1 MRWGRVIL
9 FCLVGFSCVEG
20 YAQVETNRCKWVSQA
35 ELNKFVQLDTLTV
48 LPGEAKLV
56 GVDESTYE
64 IEYNVTEGK
73 ILIRYKEPIDSV
85 QVCYEVL
92 PLSLHKTYYKR
103 SLVVY
108 DSNAIFKDPPKV
120 ENGILSR
127 DELFAT
133 EGLNKS
139 GSISRGISFG
149 SNQDVF
155 VNSTLNLNLD
165 GKLSDDLNIR
175 AAITDQNVPFQP
187 EGNTQ
192 QLQDFDNVFIE
203 IYNDQLSLKGGDVVF
218 QDRSSF
224 FLKYYK
230 NVQGGLAN
238 INYGLTEADSASTS
252 LGISVA
258 KGRFASVQIEPKEG
272 LLGPY
277 RIPGPGGESFV
288 IVLANS
294 ERVFLDGKQLTR
306 GFNQDYVIDY
316 NAAEI
321 TFTNKVLITQFSRI
335 RIDYEFSDQDY
346 NRTIT
351 VGKHSHKIG
360 KLQLDISAYSEK
372 DSKNR
377 PLLVE
382 LSNEDKLRLS
392 EIGDSLEFAF
402 KPGADSVG
410 FSNEQIRYARRDTLN
425 SNGQLESIFV
435 YSTDPDEAIYQ
446 VTFSD
451 VGNGNGNYIQ
461 QQTTANGRV
470 YQWIDPTNEIPQ
482 GRFEPIIDIPVPD
495 KKQMVSVKAG
505 YQLNK
510 HESISSEVAFSD
522 QDVNLFSPID
532 DEDDNG
538 AAIKVGIESNGREL
552 SFLPKYKLNVYT
564 DFEFDNKNFRPID
577 RFRYIEYDRDW
588 SYIPQADDENV
599 SDRIFNIGFGLSK
612 DSDNNFSYRF
622 SNRDRKGQVDGIQH
636 EYMLN
641 KRISKFK
648 LISNGFYLDNN
659 LDILRST
666 WKRFSADV
674 SYVNKFLV
682 PGYRYS
688 FDHNQVKSKPADSV
702 VSSAMYFDEHLY
714 YLRNAPDKDW
724 DFVLQYAK
732 RYDKLPQNGEVEDFT
747 SSNTTQLTIGKDMGD
762 DRVDVL
768 FTYRELHQEQL
779 DEVEETVSGR
789 IDWNGLMLDNHVRS
803 DLTYAI
809 SNSQELRRE
818 FVYVKV
824 PTGEGTHTWRDLN
837 NDNVQDLNEFFEAI
851 NPDERNYAKI
861 FVPTNDFVTAFQT
874 LFVYNVYLESPR
886 AWRSANGLKSFI
898 STFSNNTN
906 WSADTKTTQKDLTE
920 RLLAFARDIDTEA
933 LIAERNSLR
942 STLFYNRANP
952 TYGFDFTY
960 FDTESR
966 QLLVNGFEATFN
978 TSYDLNL
985 RYNVTKS
992 LTLKLRTVEGEKVSA
1007 SDFLDGRN
1015 YLINS
1020 LRINPEIAWQP
1031 TNSIRFS
1038 MQHNYLEK
1046 RNDLSEESNES
1057 AFLKELIAGVRL
1069 NKAVK
1074 SSLNAQ
1080 FRWTEIDFTGD
1091 ENTPLG
1097 YDLLNALRP
1106 GTNISWSI
1114 NWQQRIMTGLQL
1126 NLSYDGRKSESTD
1139 VIHVGR
1145 VQVSALF

>member
-1 MRWGRVIL
+1 MRCVTAALL
-9 FCLVGFSCVEG
+9 FTVCLLCVLDV
-20 YAQVETNRCKWVSQA
+20 AQAQTSRCTWVNHTQ
-35 ELNKFVQLDTLTV
+35 LNQYFALDTLTI
-48 LPGEAKLV
+48 LPGSVKLNGLSQQAYTV
-56 GVDESTYE
+56 EH
-64 IEYNVTEGK
+64 NVTEGK
-73 ILIRYKEPIDSV
+73 VFIRYDDLIDSV
-85 QVCYEVL
+85 EVCYDVL
-92 PLSLHKTYYKR
+92 PLSLHKTYYNR
-103 SLVVY
+103 SLAVY
-108 DSNAIFKDPPKV
+108 DSNAVFKDPPKV
-120 ENGILSR
+120 NQGLLKR

-165 GKLSDDLNIR
+165 GKLSDDLSIR

-203 IYNDQLSLKGGDVVF
+203 IYNDQMSLKGGDVVF

-238 INYGLTEADSASTS
+238 VNYSLGETDTAATS
-252 LGISVA
+252 VGISVA
-258 KGRFASVQIEPKEG
+258 KGRFASVQIEAKEG

-277 RIPGPGGESFV
+277 RIPGPGGENFI

-306 GFNQDYVIDY
+306 GFNEDYVIDY

-351 VGKHSHKIG
+351 VGKHSHQIG
-360 KLQLDISAYSEK
+360 KLKLDISAYSEK

-382 LSNEDKLRLS
+382 LSDADKLRLS
-392 EIGDSLEFAF
+392 EIGDSLNLAF
-402 KPGADSVG
+402 RTGVDSVG
-410 FSNEQIRYARRDTLN
+410 YSNEQIRYAQVDTIT
-425 SNGQLESIFV
+425 SSGQQETIYQ
-435 YSTDPDEAIYQ
+435 YSTDPNQAFYQ

-451 VGNGNGNYIQ
+451 VGEGNGNYVQ
-461 QQTTANGRV
+461 LQTTANGRV
-470 YQWIDPTNEIPQ
+470 FEWVSPVNGEPQ
-482 GRFEPIIDIPVPD
+482 GRFEPVIDIPVPD
-495 KKQMVSVKAG
+495 KKQMVSLRAG
-505 YQLNK
+505 YQVNK
-510 HESISSEVAFSD
+510 YETITTEVAFSD

-532 DEDDNG
+532 DEDDSG
-538 AAIKVGIESNGREL
+538 AAVKVGFQSDGREV
-552 SFLPKYKLNVYT
+552 SFLPAYKLNFYT

-588 SYIPQADDENV
+588 SYNPQQNDLNV
-599 SDRIFNIGFGLSK
+599 SDRIYNVGIGLNK
-612 DSDNNFSYRF
+612 DAYNNLSYRF
-622 SNRDRKGQVDGIQH
+622 SSRNRKKQIDGVQH
-636 EYMLN
+636 EYNLN
-641 KRISKFK
+641 KRISKFQ
-648 LISNGFYLDNN
+648 IASNGFYLDNN
-659 LDILRST
+659 LDVLRST
-666 WKRFSADV
+666 WKRFDTDISF
-674 SYVNKFLV
+674 VNPIIV

-688 FDHNQVKSKPADSV
+688 LDHNQVINKQADSV

-714 YLRNAPDKDW
+714 YLKNAPDKEW
-724 DFVLQYAK
+724 DFLLQHAV

-747 SSNTTQLTIGKDMGD
+747 SSNTTQLRLGKNLGD
-762 DRVDVL
+762 DRLDVL
-768 FTYRELHQEQL
+768 FTYRELEQKL
-779 DEVEETVSGR
+779 QDETEETVSGR
-789 IDWNGLMLDNHVRS
+789 VEWSALMLDDHLRS
-803 DLTYAI
+803 ELTYAI

-818 FVYVKV
+818 FVYIKV

-874 LFVYNVYLESPR
+874 LFIYNVYLETPR
-886 AWRSANGLKSFI
+886 SWRSADGLKSFL
-898 STFSNNTN
+898 SKFSNNTN
-906 WSADTKTTQKDLTE
+906 WSADTKTTENDLTN
-920 RLLAFARDIDTEA
+920 RLLAFARDTEQND
-933 LIAERNSLR
+933 LLAERNSLR
-942 STLFYNRANP
+942 STFFFNRANP
-952 TYGFDFTY
+952 KYGLEFTY
-960 FDTESR
+960 FDTERR

-978 TSYDLNL
+978 SSYDLNV
-985 RYNVTKS
+985 RYNATQT
-992 LTLKLRTVEGEKVSA
+992 LTLKFRAVEGEKVSS

-1020 LRINPEIAWQP
+1020 IRFNPEIAWQP
-1031 TNSIRFS
+1031 SNSLRVSF
-1038 MQHNYLEK
+1038 QHNYLEK
-1046 RNDLSEESNES
+1046 RNDLTTESNEN
-1057 AFLKELIAGVRL
+1057 AFLKELIAGVRI

-1106 GTNISWSI
+1106 GTNISWSV